1 MGQTREGFFPF
12 KTFRSQLDIIK
23 IDHEFNRLGRVEWSD
38 RVSRVHAHPSYG
50 TLHNIIASL

>member
-38 RVSRVHAHPSYG
+38 RVSRVHAHPGYG
-50 TLHNIIASL
+50 TLHITL